1 MQPKPKISEVS
12 VTSRPNGGYRNNPV
26 EVDAASAA
34 RSMEHGDFTP
44 AMRLINSGIHPDA
57 IISPHG
63 SSALTIC
70 ISSNNAAMAIRLLE
84 MNATPNHPVG
94 VASENTYLGQ
104 CLAKA
109 TQRGM
114 YQPILSALIQH
125 GADPNLACDADGSLP
140 LHLCFRFGLVG
151 AARLLIDSGA
161 DPFSTNNHGDHSFD
175 LIMAQPLFFRWAL
188 LLSLLNKKCD
198 SDMRDRLLH
207 EPSVCA
213 SPFTRQLL
221 SNLHEL

>member
-1 MQPKPKISEVS
+1 MRPKPKISEVS

-26 EVDAASAA
+26 EVDPASAA

-70 ISSNNAAMAIRLLE
+70 ISSDNAAMAIRFLQ
-84 MNATPNHPVG
+84 MNANPNHPAG
-94 VASENTYLGQ
+94 LASENTYLGQ

-109 TQRGM
+109 THRGI

-125 GADPNLACDADGSLP
+125 DADPNLACDADGSRP

-151 AARLLIDSGA
+151 AARLLINSGA
-161 DPFSTNNHGDHSFD
+161 DPFLTNNHGENSFD
-175 LIMAQPLFFRWAL
+175 LIMAQPLFVRWAL
-188 LLSLLNKKCD
+188 FFALLNRKEDCD
-198 SDMRDRLLH
+198 RPERLLC
-207 EPSVCA
+207 EA
-213 SPFTRQLL
+213 SILSSHITHQLL